1 MLCII
6 VYPSVSLDPNCEL
19 SWGKDLCCVLLG
31 NLRAHNRCLLYVL
44 GLKHTHTHTHTH
56 NTLSLSLSWPTPLAP
71 NLNEQDF
78 SNQNIDSWWD
88 GYICTYETRGWTV
101 KSVWENQGCEISH
114 HIPMTVSQVRVMLT
128 GKKIK
133 EQQAQAGWQEKCLMA
148 RHAKVTVSQLSQMLL
163 QSRSPSPT
171 IDPNDRII
179 KSCTQSWKITMNTNH
194 ISFCLPHCF
203 KIRISTIFTG

>member
-1 MLCII
+1 MLI
-6 VYPSVSLDPNCEL
+6 VC
-19 SWGKDLCCVLLG
+19 
-31 NLRAHNRCLLYVL
+31 LRT
-44 GLKHTHTHTHTH
+44 KTHTHTHTHTH
-56 NTLSLSLSWPTPLAP
+56 TTLSLSLSLLAHPTSPKSKWTGFFKSKYRLMVR
-71 NLNEQDF
+71 
-78 SNQNIDSWWD
+78 WV
-88 GYICTYETRGWTV
+88 ICTYETRGWTV

-114 HIPMTVSQVRVMLT
+114 HIPMTVSQVRVMLR